1 MNSYNFEKLS
11 VLICDDSLQIRA
23 LVRTCLMAFGVTK
36 ITETSSA
43 ETAVEALVEATPDLL
58 ITDWNLGDSDGLD
71 LVGRIRKSPESPN
84 PYLPIIMLTGHTE
97 VERVIIARDAGVST
111 FLAKPMSAKSLY
123 KRLVSMVEDKRCFI
137 RNSDFFGPDRRFN
150 KKSDFG
156 GDDRR
161 HADAAA

>member
-1 MNSYNFEKLS
+1 MDSYNFEKLS
-11 VLICDDSLQIRA
+11 VLVCDDSLQIRT

-36 ITETSSA
+36 ITEASNA
-43 ETAVEALVEATPDLL
+43 ETAFERLVETNPDLL

-71 LVGRIRKSPESPN
+71 LVEHIRHSPESPN

-97 VERVIIARDAGVST
+97 IERVVIARDAGVST

-123 KRLVSMVEDKRCFI
+123 QRLVSMVEDKRSFI

-161 HADAAA
+161 HTGAAA